1 MKKLTLEGFVNT
13 KFYTI
18 YKITNKNT
26 GKFYIGRHITTNLND
41 DYMGSGK
48 YIRRAVEKYGANSFL
63 KEYLFIFDNEEEMY
77 NKEAEIVTEEFCL
90 REDTYNIA
98 PGGFAG
104 GFRHINQNVMTPEFR
119 SYLGSIGGFSK
130 FTAEQRSYYSS
141 LGYAGKTEE
150 QKKQFA
156 KAGSKVSPKT
166 LGKKFSDET
175 KRKMSDSQSGSKN
188 SQYGLQW
195 ITNGLENKK
204 IKKEEP
210 LPDGWHKGRKLK
222 DRFSKPK
229 R

>member
-1 MKKLTLEGFVNT
+1 MHIN
-13 KFYTI
+13 FYTI
-18 YKITNKNT
+18 YKITKKNT
-26 GKFYIGRHITTNLND
+26 GKFYIGRHITKNLNNS
-41 DYMGSGK
+41 YMGSGT
-48 YIRRAVEKYGANSFL
+48 YIRRAVEKHGTNSFL
-63 KEYLFIFDNEEEMY
+63 KEYLFIFDNEEDMY
-77 NKEAEIVTEEFCL
+77 NKEADIVTEEFCL

-104 GFRHINQNVMTPEFR
+104 GFDYINKNIMTPEFR

-141 LGYAGKTEE
+141 FGYAGKTEE

-156 KAGSKVSPKT
+156 KTGSKMSSGT
-166 LGKKFSDET
+166 LGKKFSDKT

-204 IKKEEP
+204 IKKEEH
-210 LPDGWHKGRKLK
+210 LPSGWHKGRKLK
-222 DRFSKPK
+222 DCIKSDMGMFLF
-229 R
+229 